1 MNKMNYDIT
10 RLPGDEL
17 ASLRIRSA
25 RMMKLCIVFNRLT
38 VVTLGLALLACI
50 GFFVI
55 TLWGYDHQVWMF
67 TVSFALIGIGVIC
80 KGIEA
85 FYWHKYRAIRD
96 DLAAD
101 VINWLAKLKQ
111 TDQEA

>member
-25 RMMKLCIVFNRLT
+25 RMMKLCHVFNRLT
-38 VVTLGLALLACI
+38 VVTLAIALLACV

-55 TLWGYDHQVWMF
+55 TLLGDKHQLWMF
-67 TVSFALIGIGVIC
+67 AVSFALIGVGVIC

-85 FYWHKYRAIRD
+85 IYWHKYRAIRD
-96 DLAAD
+96 DLATDLIDWMAE
-101 VINWLAKLKQ
+101 LKK
-111 TDQEA
+111 TDKEA